1 MTYEISSNGKTVT
14 TVHNEASTWLSF
26 STEENPTKVEIFDK
40 EYFLNWVSIDTVWDS
55 DYIPESV
62 IKVSFVTILK
72 NGKAGEKYDKREFS
86 IRDIGKY
93 IVGQDEV
100 IKAVF
105 KKHEETIQN
114 IVQGKEAA

>member
-1 MTYEISSNGKTVT
+1 MTYEIQSNGKTVT

-26 STEENPTKVEIFDK
+26 STEENPTKVSIFGK
-40 EYFLNWVSIDTVWDS
+40 EYFLNYISMETVWDS
-55 DYIPESV
+55 EFIPAAFAKISY
-62 IKVSFVTILK
+62 VTILK
-72 NGKAGEKYDKREFS
+72 NGKAGEKYDKREFG
-86 IRDIGKY
+86 INNIGRD

-105 KKHEETIQN
+105 KQHEETVQN